1 MAENPVRF
9 GIIGCAEIARKVAG
23 AIDLAPNSILY
34 AIASR
39 SIEKAKNFAATNGLP
54 ENVKIYGSYDQVL
67 DDPCVDAVYMP
78 LPTSLH
84 VQWAVLAACKK
95 KHLLL
100 EKPTALDVA
109 ELDQILEACESN
121 GVQFMGGSMWLHHPR
136 TAKMKDLLSNYFGQ
150 LNFVSFCLSS
160 LVWNLVLN
168 IVAQV
173 QLNLLG
179 SCLVKLNFL
188 LWHKSLF
195 LFKVVC

>member
-9 GIIGCAEIARKVAG
+9 GIIGCAEIARKVAR

-84 VQWAVLAACKK
+84 VHWAVLAAWPELKGK
-95 KHLLL
+95 GENNTLKNV
-100 EKPTALDVA
+100 TVA
-109 ELDQILEACESN
+109 IRCCIE
-121 GVQFMGGSMWLHHPR
+121 
-136 TAKMKDLLSNYFGQ
+136 
-150 LNFVSFCLSS
+150 
-160 LVWNLVLN
+160 
-168 IVAQV
+168 
-173 QLNLLG
+173 
-179 SCLVKLNFL
+179 
-188 LWHKSLF
+188 
-195 LFKVVC
+195 